1 MGKQLRRAL
10 VGMLAG
16 AVVVSGLP
24 SGAVTRRERI
34 ALGARYIAS
43 RQAADG
49 SVPGFS
55 AVGGTADAVLAL
67 AAARR
72 GPEAVADALAFLEG
86 EAAGIT
92 SVGQLG
98 KVAMAAVAGGG
109 DPRAFGGVD
118 VVARIQGAYDPE
130 TGRYGTDQGVGVVD
144 QALAILGLAAAGAEV
159 PRRAARWLAEAQC
172 PDGGWQFDAPY
183 DPAVDD
189 RHCSSG
195 EDDFSMSD
203 TNTTAYAVMALE
215 VAPPVRLRRDPFRY
229 FDLARD
235 GIKGGWRYDFRR
247 RPFGSLAVT
256 DANSTGL
263 VLQAYAAAGEDPP
276 PRARR
281 ALAALQYRPCG
292 RVAGAFAY
300 TWVQRDGR
308 WVRSPSRAEARAEAR
323 SGGVTVIG
331 ATVGALPGLAG
342 VPFPVPEAGPL
353 RAPPEAPAC

>member
-308 WVRSPSRAEARAEAR
+308 WVRSPSRAEARAEAG

>member
-1 MGKQLRRAL
+1 MGNRLRRAL
-10 VGMLAG
+10 VAAVAG

-34 ALGARYIAS
+34 ALAARYIAS
-43 RQAADG
+43 RQQADG
-49 SVPGFS
+49 SIPGFS
-55 AVGGTADAVLAL
+55 PVGGTADAVLAL

-72 GPEAVADALAFLEG
+72 GAQAVADALAFLEG
-86 EAAGIT
+86 QAPGIS

-98 KVAMAAVAGGG
+98 KVAMAAVAAGR

-118 VVARIQGAYDPE
+118 LVERIQAAYDPE

-144 QALAILGLAAAGAEV
+144 QALAMLGLAAAGVPV

-183 DPAVDD
+183 DPATDD

-195 EDDFSMSD
+195 EEDLSVTD
-203 TNTTAYAVMALE
+203 TNSTAYAVMALE

-235 GIKGGWRYDFRR
+235 GVKGGWRFDHRR
-247 RPFGSLAVT
+247 RPFGTLAVT
-256 DANSTGL
+256 DANSTAL
-263 VLQAYAAAGEDPP
+263 VLQAYAAAGAEPP

-292 RVAGAFAY
+292 RLAGAFAF

-308 WVRSPSRAEARAEAR
+308 WVRSPSRAEARAEAA

-331 ATVGALPGLAG
+331 ATVGAVPGLA
-342 VPFPVPEAGPL
+342 
-353 RAPPEAPAC
+353 

>member
-10 VGMLAG
+10 VGILAG
-16 AVVVSGLP
+16 AIVVSGLP

-43 RQAADG
+43 RQNADG
-49 SVPGFS
+49 SFPGVS

-67 AAARR
+67 VAARR

-86 EAAGIT
+86 QAAEVT

-98 KVAMAAVAGGG
+98 KVAMAAVAGGR

-118 VVARIQGAYDPE
+118 LVARIQASYDPA
-130 TGRYGTDQGVGVVD
+130 TGRSGTVQGVGVVD
-144 QALAILGLAAAGAEV
+144 QALAVLGLAAAGAPV

-172 PDGGWQFDAPY
+172 PDGGWQYDAPY
-183 DPAVDD
+183 DPATDD

-195 EDDFSMSD
+195 DDDFTASD
-203 TNTTAYAVMALE
+203 SNTTAYAVMALE
-215 VAPPVRLRRDPFRY
+215 AAPPVRLRRDPFRY
-229 FDLARD
+229 FELARD
-235 GIKGGWRYDFRR
+235 AVKGGWRYDFRR
-247 RPFGSLAVT
+247 RPFGTLAVT
-256 DANSTGL
+256 DANSTAL
-263 VLQAYAAAGEDPP
+263 VLQAYAAAGLEPP
-276 PRARR
+276 PRGRR

-292 RVAGAFAY
+292 PIAGAFAY

-308 WVRSPSRAEARAEAR
+308 WARSPSRAEARAEEA

-331 ATVGALPGLAG
+331 ATVGAVPGLAG
-342 VPFPVPEAGPL
+342 VPFPIREAARL
-353 RAPPEAPAC
+353 RALPEAPAC